1 MLTAAQ
7 MRASRGLLGWS
18 QRDLASHSGLP
29 LSTIK
34 NIERGASDPRASTL
48 AAIEKAFIDAKII
61 LLEPGDVRDGG
72 QGVRFVDMLRW
83 QSQRFGSLRLDLKE
97 SPF

>member
-1 MLTAAQ
+1 MTVHPYLRDMLTAAQ
-7 MRASRGLLGWS
+7 MRAGRGLLGWS

-29 LSTIK
+29 LSMIK

-48 AAIEKAFIDAKII
+48 AAIEKAFIAAKII

-72 QGVRFVDMLRW
+72 QGVRFVDK
-83 QSQRFGSLRLDLKE
+83 S
-97 SPF
+97 